1 MLKPI
6 LCDYSDAYAY
16 ILVSITITVA
26 GVAAGG
32 GNNDM
37 KLVFK
42 NCAPL
47 TDCMSE
53 MSNTKIDNTKD
64 KRHRWC

>member
-1 MLKPI
+1 MKSI
-6 LCDYSDAYAY
+6 LCDYRDAYAY
-16 ILVSITITVA
+16 ILVSRTITVA
-26 GVAAGG
+26 EVAAGG
-32 GNNDM
+32 GNNDI

-42 NCAPL
+42 NCTPL

>member
-1 MLKPI
+1 MLKSI

-16 ILVSITITVA
+16 ILVSRTITVA
-26 GVAAGG
+26 EVAAGG
-32 GNNDM
+32 GNNDI

-42 NCAPL
+42 NCTPL

-64 KRHRWC
+64 KRHR